1 VTRRIAIALMIAAGA
16 FGQTRPAAA
25 PSPVPSYKDLK
36 YPPLKQVKIPE
47 PAQFTLANGMR
58 VFLLEDH
65 ELPLIQGL
73 ALIRTGN
80 LFDPPDKRGLS
91 EVMAEVLRT
100 GGTKAKTGDQID
112 EQLENIAGSVESSM
126 DESSASM
133 SFSALKESSDQ
144 VLGTFKDLMTQPEF
158 RQDKIDL
165 LISQLHSSIERRNDD
180 PQSIPDRE
188 LMSILYGR
196 DNSYGWTIEHEHLN
210 HIHREDLI
218 QFYRRYYFPK
228 NIMLAVYGDF
238 STAAMKDRLEKLF
251 ADWHVDQPAVPPF
264 PPVTAKAASGIY
276 LAEKPDVTQ
285 TFFAIGELG
294 GTLRDK
300 DYPALQVA
308 ADILG
313 GGFTSRLVSEIRTKL
328 GYAYQIYASWAANYD
343 HPGTF
348 RMGGSTKSAST
359 TETLQAI
366 NVELEKVRTTEVT
379 PLELNEAKESV
390 LNSFVFFFDSPA
402 KTLSRVMR
410 YEYYGYPKDFL
421 FTYQKAIEGVTREDV
436 LRVAKE
442 HFRPE
447 NLTFVAV
454 GNPKGFGKPLAS
466 LGKVNPIDLTIPE
479 AGAPSGKSD
488 PATVARGH
496 ELLKRAQNA
505 LGGAEKL
512 ASVKDSTQVLEMA
525 AQGGMKIKQSNRYLA
540 PGYFRQDQE
549 LPFGKI
555 TAYTDGK
562 MGWLSTPQGFMPMP
576 APVLKQAQGEVFR
589 NLPHVMLADRDP
601 SLEVTATGE
610 NAVEISSQDGERV
623 TIEFDASTGLPASE
637 TYQQPGAAAKI
648 EETFSDW
655 RDVEGLKMP
664 FKMTLLQNGKPAGE
678 LTVQG
683 YKLNSGLK
691 VEELSKR
698 P

>member
-1 VTRRIAIALMIAAGA
+1 M
-16 FGQTRPAAA
+16 
-25 PSPVPSYKDLK
+25 
-36 YPPLKQVKIPE
+36 
-47 PAQFTLANGMR
+47 
-58 VFLLEDH
+58 FLLEDH
-65 ELPLIQGL
+65 ELPLIDGL

-91 EVMAEVLRT
+91 QVMADVLRS
-100 GGTKAKTGDQID
+100 GGTKTRTGDQID
-112 EQLENIAGSVESSM
+112 EQLEDIAGSVESSM
-126 DESSASM
+126 DETSASM
-133 SFSALKESSDQ
+133 SFSALKESSGQ
-144 VLGTFKDLMTQPEF
+144 VLATFKDLMTAPEF

-165 LISQLHSSIERRNDD
+165 DISQYHSAIARRNDD
-180 PQSIPDRE
+180 PQGIPDRE

-196 DNSYGWTIEHEHLN
+196 DNSYGWQIEHEHLN

-228 NIMLAVYGDF
+228 NIILAVYGDF
-238 STAAMKDRLEKLF
+238 STPEMKDRLEKLF
-251 ADWHVDQPAVPPF
+251 ADWRVEQAPVPAF
-264 PPVTAKAASGIY
+264 PPVTAKPAPGVY
-276 LAEKPDVTQ
+276 LAEKADVTQ
-285 TFFAIGELG
+285 TFFSIGELG

-308 ADILG
+308 ANILG
-313 GGFTSRLVSEIRTKL
+313 QGFTSRLVSEIRTKL
-328 GYAYQIYASWAANYD
+328 GYAYEVYATWSANYD

-348 RMGGSTKSAST
+348 RIGGSTKSAST

-366 NVELEKVRTTEVT
+366 NVEIEKLRTTEVT
-379 PLELNEAKESV
+379 PQELKEAKDGV
-390 LNSFVFFFDSPA
+390 LNSFVFFFDSPS

-410 YEYYGYPKDFL
+410 YEYFGYPKDFL

-447 NLTFVAV
+447 ELTFVAV
-454 GNPKGFGKPLAS
+454 GNPKAFGKPLTV
-466 LGKVNPIDLTIPE
+466 LGTVHPIDLTIPE
-479 AGAPSGKSD
+479 PKTAAAKSS
-488 PATVARGH
+488 PESAARGH
-496 ELLKRAQNA
+496 ELLKRAQAA

-512 ASVKDSTQVLEMA
+512 ASVKDSTQWLEMA
-525 AQGGMKIKQSNRYLA
+525 AQGGMKIKQNNRYLA

-555 TAYTDGK
+555 SAYTDGK
-562 MGWLSTPQGFMPMP
+562 MGWLAMDVSGKKQFQPMP
-576 APVLKQAQGEVFR
+576 PPVLKQAQGELFR
-589 NLPHVMLADRDP
+589 NLLHVMLADRDP
-601 SLEVTATGE
+601 SLEMRAAGDQSM
-610 NAVEISSQDGERV
+610 EISAKDGESV
-623 TIEFDASTGLPASE
+623 TIELDPSTGIPSKE
-637 TYQQPGAAAKI
+637 TYQQAGGASI

-678 LTVQG
+678 LTVTK
-683 YKLNSGLK
+683 YELNTGLK
-691 VEELSKR
+691 VEDLSQK